1 MKRNRYPD
9 ATWEAIKTDYCGGES
24 TLRESAKRHGV
35 PFKTVETRCRR
46 EGWNRKLKENL
57 QVVKEIAGRSLQERQ
72 QELGQRGGD
81 FVIQSAEQL
90 RCLLDDFIERRG
102 LVRSMA
108 EFDTLVD
115 SFSRL
120 VRTGRELY
128 GFDNKQ
134 SSGPQTLV
142 SISMLPASV
151 EIVGAAIESLPLDV
165 GK

>member
-72 QELGQRGGD
+72 QELGQRAGD

-90 RCLLDDFIERRG
+90 RGLLDDFIERRG
-102 LVRSMA
+102 LVKSMA

-115 SFSRL
+115 AFSTL

-134 SSGPQTLV
+134 NSNPRTLA
-142 SISMLPASV
+142 SISMTPASIQ
-151 EIVGAAIESLPLDV
+151 EGGKAIRCQPLDA
-165 GK
+165 